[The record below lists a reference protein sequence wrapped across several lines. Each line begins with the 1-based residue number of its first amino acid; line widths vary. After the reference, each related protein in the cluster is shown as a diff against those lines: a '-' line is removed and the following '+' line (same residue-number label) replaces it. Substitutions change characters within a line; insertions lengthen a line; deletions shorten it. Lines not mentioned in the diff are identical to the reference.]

1 MRKTKLKFN
10 VLREALVV
18 LLLVILSSQQAYART
33 VDDVKVKVLQDGYEI
48 TFILLSSLHYTT
60 HTPREPA
67 RDFFIQLSTAN
78 FTTLS
83 DDEVQSIRER
93 LNLGWD
99 VNLGIPLQE
108 MTFEG
113 ANPDR
118 PQIVLRFTED
128 VGIEVASSADLKSIV
143 VHVKTKTPPV
153 PPMSTPEPS
162 ALKETPEVR
171 QAETVSVEPLP
182 EQVVSQDTALS
193 EIIND
198 ARASL
203 EKGDYDQA
211 ISLYTK
217 ILLTAQD
224 PVKQQAQE
232 LLGVS
237 RERKGQYAHAKAEY
251 TKYIQDYPEGPD
263 TERVRQRLA
272 GLVTAAQAPQGP
284 LSQAKRVKK
293 TTSQWF
299 SQYYGSFSQFYNLDQ
314 TDFNGGNTQTNR
326 NDLSMDVDLNTK
338 WKSKDYD
345 LSARFT
351 GGHKQNF
358 LEGEQDDYSISALSF
373 DIKDKGQGLY
383 AKVGR
388 HSLTSGGVLGR
399 FDGVHVSSQLNK
411 IIKLNG
417 VFGFPVDSV
426 RQTDVHADKK
436 FYGMSIDWGTF
447 AERWNFNTF
456 IINQTN
462 NGLTDRSAVGAEARY
477 FDPKKAFFALLD
489 YDIFFQAIN
498 IFMFNGHWTLP
509 SKTTLN
515 LILDYRKSPLLMTNN
530 AIQGQGVEEI
540 TDLFSRFSDDDLKQL
555 AMDRSANSKSITIGF
570 TQDINQDL
578 QWNTDFSVSAIEGT
592 VSSGGVEGSEEVR
605 PDYTCSTQL
614 VASNV
619 FKPDNIVISGL
630 TYTNTVTSDTYSV
643 SLDDRYPLTQKIRLG
658 PRIRFDYRE
667 TKGSNDARTT
677 IRPTLRIDYDI
688 TRWTRFEFEGGFE
701 WASDR
706 ASGVV
711 LKSTEFFIALGYRI
725 IF

>member
-1 MRKTKLKFN
+1 MIN
-10 VLREALVV
+10 VLRGALIV
-18 LLLVILSSQQAYART
+18 LLLLSLSARQAFART

-48 TFILLSSLHYTT
+48 TFLLLSSLHYTT
-60 HTPREPA
+60 HTPRESA
-67 RDFFIQLSTAN
+67 RDFFIQLSTVN

-108 MTFEG
+108 ITFEG
-113 ANPDR
+113 ANPER
-118 PQIVLRFTED
+118 PQIVLRFTEEVD
-128 VGIEVASSADLKSIV
+128 IEVASGADLKSLV

-153 PPMSTPEPS
+153 PPMSTPDAAPIKKAPIVVKSEPVP
-162 ALKETPEVR
+162 A
-171 QAETVSVEPLP
+171 EPLP

-193 EIIND
+193 EVMND
-198 ARASL
+198 ARDSL
-203 EKGDYDQA
+203 EKGDYDRA

-232 LLGVS
+232 LLGVA

-263 TERVRQRLA
+263 TQRVRQRLA

-284 LSQAKRVKK
+284 LRQAKRVKK
-293 TTSQWF
+293 TASQWF

-314 TDFNGGNTQTNR
+314 TNFNGGDIQTNR
-326 NDLSMDVDLNTK
+326 NDLSMDVDVNTK
-338 WKSKDYD
+338 WRSKDYD

-358 LEGEQDDYSISALSF
+358 LEGDQDDYSISALSF
-373 DIKDKGQGLY
+373 DMKHKGQGLY

-462 NGLTDRSAVGAEARY
+462 NGLTDRRAIGAEARY
-477 FDPKKAFFALLD
+477 FDPKKAFFTLLD

-540 TDLFSRFSDDDLKQL
+540 TDLFSRFSDDELKQL
-555 AMDRSANSKSITIGF
+555 AMDRSANSKSITVGF

-667 TKGSNDARTT
+667 TKGSDDVRTT
-677 IRPTLRIDYDI
+677 IRPTLRIDYDV